1 MFSVAVWLD
10 SVKAKAGIS
19 SDYGLAKLIE
29 KNQSLITNYRA
40 GRSMPEAEIV
50 MKLCELSGDDPAV
63 ILAQIQAARAQDG
76 KARSL
81 WESIA
86 QRLQH
91 GGALVGQMA
100 MAAIL
105 LVALYPHDTSAKGQN
120 DHEAQAPSSYY
131 VKSLS
136 DYGPLVLLFGLL
148 LFLARLRPF

>member
-1 MFSVAVWLD
+1 MFSIAEWLD
-10 SVKAKAGIS
+10 TIKAQAGIS
-19 SDYGLAKLIE
+19 SDYGLAKRLN
-29 KNQSLITNYRA
+29 KRQTTLSNYRS
-40 GRSMPEAEIV
+40 GRSLPDAEII
-50 MKLCELSGDDPAV
+50 MQLCELSGDDPAV

-91 GGALVGQMA
+91 GGALVDQMA

-131 VKSLS
+131 VK
-136 DYGPLVLLFGLL
+136 
-148 LFLARLRPF
+148 